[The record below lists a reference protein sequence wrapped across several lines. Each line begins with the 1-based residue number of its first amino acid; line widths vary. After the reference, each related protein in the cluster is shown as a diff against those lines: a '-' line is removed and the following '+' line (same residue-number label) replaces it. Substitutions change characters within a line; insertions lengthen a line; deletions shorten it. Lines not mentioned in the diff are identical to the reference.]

1 MGKVLII
8 AGSVS
13 DLELVKKVEDV
24 LKEFNVEY
32 EVQIASA
39 HREPLKVI
47 EIVLKTDADVII
59 AIAGLSAALPGFI
72 ASFTTKP
79 VIGLPREVK
88 LNGLDALL
96 SMVQLPPGTPVG
108 VVGIDNAKNAA
119 LLAIQI
125 LALKDKNLEEKVRKY
140 RNILSIEEIKEVVG
154 KFGSAGI

>member
-13 DLELVKKVEDV
+13 DLDLVKKVEDV
-24 LKEFNVEY
+24 LKEFGVDY
-32 EVQIASA
+32 EIQIASA
-39 HREPLKVI
+39 HREPIKVMDL
-47 EIVLKTDADVII
+47 VLKSDADVII
-59 AIAGLSAALPGFI
+59 AIAGLSAALPGFV

-79 VIGLPREVK
+79 VIGLPRDVK
-88 LNGLDALL
+88 LGGLDALL

-125 LALKDKNLEEKVRKY
+125 LSLKDKELEEKVRRY
-140 RNILSIEEIKEVVG
+140 RNLLNVEKKIREIVKEEG
-154 KFGSAGI
+154 

>member
-13 DLELVKKVEDV
+13 DLDLVKKVEDV
-24 LKEFNVEY
+24 LKEFGVDY
-32 EVQIASA
+32 EIQIASA
-39 HREPLKVI
+39 HREPIKVMDL
-47 EIVLKTDADVII
+47 VLKSDADVII
-59 AIAGLSAALPGFI
+59 AIAGLSAALPGFV

-79 VIGLPREVK
+79 VIGLPRDVK
-88 LNGLDALL
+88 LGGLDALL

-125 LALKDKNLEEKVRKY
+125 LSLKDKELEEKVKRY
-140 RNILSIEEIKEVVG
+140 RNLLNVEKKIREIVKEEG
-154 KFGSAGI
+154 